1 MVEGYKKSRS
11 LARKKYTSPS
21 GIRRVR
27 YERKRSDPAVCGMC
41 GAHLLG
47 VPRDAVLLG
56 KTQRRP
62 ERPYGGVFCSPCTR
76 EVLQKK
82 AAILRSPVTN
92 DFGDLGDA
100 SSESSS
106 AVSEGSDA

>member
-21 GIRRVR
+21 GDHRVR
-27 YERKRSDPAVCGMC
+27 YDRRRSDPAACGMC
-41 GAHLLG
+41 GARLLG

-82 AAILRSPVTN
+82 AASLRSPLI
-92 DFGDLGDA
+92 G
-100 SSESSS
+100 ESSS
-106 AVSEGSDA
+106 DSPSEGSDA